1 MCGILKMIDEI
12 DFFGKILT
20 FSEIMQD
27 FSLVEIPP
35 KVTYNNF
42 YTNYNDHAIVILANK
57 NGEKYMIDKKECDEG
72 LCETV
77 KITYKARRFESA
89 ATGGDPRAVAI
100 AYHMEAIL
108 ALQEKAPVALKSYVV
123 PLPIRLTPN
132 QTRD

>member
-1 MCGILKMIDEI
+1 MCGIIKTIDEI

-20 FSEIMQD
+20 FSDIMRN

-42 YTNYNDHAIVILANK
+42 YTNYNDHSIVILANK

-72 LCETV
+72 LCETD
-77 KITYKARRFESA
+77 KITYKVRRFETA
-89 ATGGDPRAVAI
+89 ATGGDPRTVTI

-108 ALQEKAPVALKSYVV
+108 ALQEKAPVVLKSHVV
-123 PLPIRLTPN
+123 PYR
-132 QTRD
+132 REA